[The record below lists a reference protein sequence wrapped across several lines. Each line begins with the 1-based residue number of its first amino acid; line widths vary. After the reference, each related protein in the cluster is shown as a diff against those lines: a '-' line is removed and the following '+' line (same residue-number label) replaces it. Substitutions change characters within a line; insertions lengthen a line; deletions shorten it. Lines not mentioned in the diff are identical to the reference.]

1 MPRVCT
7 LCNHPQRADIDRELL
22 AGTPYRNIAERYG
35 TSVAAIARH
44 KPHIAQS
51 IAVAERETGLA
62 TIHDVQRRMADLQA
76 RVEKL
81 VSKLE
86 KASDHRT
93 TLAGLRECREG
104 LKAIAEVLVTSDLER
119 RLRAL
124 EGGEADE
131 GNIESAA

>member
-1 MPRVCT
+1 MPRVCS
-7 LCNHPQRADIDRELL
+7 LCHHPQRAEFDRALL
-22 AGTPYRNIAERYG
+22 AGTPLRTIADHW
-35 TSVAAIARH
+35 SVSKTALIRH

-51 IAVAERETGLA
+51 IAVVERETGLS
-62 TIHDVQRRMADLQA
+62 TIRDVQHRMTALQA

-124 EGGEADE
+124 EGGDADE
-131 GNIESAA
+131 GSTENAA

>member
-1 MPRVCT
+1 MPRVCS
-7 LCNHPQRADIDRELL
+7 LCHHPQRAEIDRALL
-22 AGTPYRNIAERYG
+22 AGTPLRTIADHWSASK
-35 TSVAAIARH
+35 TALIRH

-51 IAVAERETGLA
+51 IAVVERETGLS
-62 TIHDVQRRMADLQA
+62 TIRDVQHRMTALQA

-131 GNIESAA
+131 GSTENAA

>member
-1 MPRVCT
+1 MT
-7 LCNHPQRADIDRELL
+7 A
-22 AGTPYRNIAERYG
+22 
-35 TSVAAIARH
+35 
-44 KPHIAQS
+44 
-51 IAVAERETGLA
+51 
-62 TIHDVQRRMADLQA
+62 LQA

-131 GNIESAA
+131 GSTENAA